1 MFCPSDVNTGFIN
14 IVGPIS
20 QQDLNTITVKSYPL
34 SVSFKPRTTI
44 PSLLG
49 NRIDESTGIENT
61 CTYRGKRFN
70 LADVQICSVLS
81 KGYILPG
88 IRTEPVAELVLSFSA
103 NNAAAD
109 CESLSGILLCVPIY
123 DSGTPNHN
131 AYLDRIIDP
140 DNKDYIQT
148 NNKSAVPNL
157 ESIFYGWKG
166 DTTQTSIA
174 YKTCFETINATNN
187 LPQSRSLYVVVF
199 PNGITLRADIY
210 QKLKTKFNT
219 ANSYPSYSVPA
230 SIRGGD
236 PTLKSYKL
244 NNQGN
249 KVPTIIS
256 TDGNIYLTPLSSCT
270 DDFKHRFEYF
280 TLPPR
285 SSSSTSTSTDKWN
298 SEQCPYYKTNQYKC
312 VPFNQSKDLSG
323 NLVVPGN
330 KTLETI
336 LSERKETEK
345 NATTM
350 DSGSK
355 SLTTEEIEGIVA
367 GVAGVAIVAVIC
379 LKVGDWISKEA

>member
-1 MFCPSDVNTGFIN
+1 MFCPSDVNTGFIEL
-14 IVGPIS
+14 VGPIN

-49 NRIDESTGIENT
+49 NRIDESTENT
-61 CTYRGKRFN
+61 CTYRGHKFT
-70 LADVQICSVLS
+70 LVDVQICGIVSR
-81 KGYILPG
+81 GYNLPG
-88 IRTEPVAELVLSFSA
+88 NTSQAVAELVLSFSA
-103 NNAAAD
+103 NNTSSD
-109 CESLSGILLCVPIY
+109 YGSLSGILLCVPIY
-123 DSGTPNHN
+123 DSGTPNHTT
-131 AYLDRIIDP
+131 YLDRIIDP
-140 DNKDYIQT
+140 DNKDYVQT
-148 NNKSAVPNL
+148 DNKPTVPNL

-174 YKTCFETINATNN
+174 YKTCFEIINTTNN
-187 LPQSRSLYVVVF
+187 LPNSKSLYIVVF
-199 PNGITLRADIY
+199 PNGITLKSDMY
-210 QKLKTKFNT
+210 QKLKTRLNV

-236 PTLKSYKL
+236 STLKSYKF
-244 NNQGN
+244 NNEGN

-256 TDGNIYLTPLSSCT
+256 KDGNIYSTSLSSCT

-285 SSSSTSTSTDKWN
+285 SSSSASSLTNNWN

-330 KTLETI
+330 KTLDTV
-336 LSERKETEK
+336 LTERDQAQT
-345 NATTM
+345 NATTK
-350 DSGSK
+350 DSSSQ
-355 SLTTEEIEGIVA
+355 SLTTEQIEGIVA
-367 GVAGVAIVAVIC
+367 GVAGIAIVAIVC